1 MSSATPTHIW
11 WTAAEIAAEALPD
24 LPMSRQGVESLV
36 KRMNWRSD
44 PNHAQRRKGRGGGW
58 EYHWK
63 LFPLAAQKRL
73 LAEVT
78 PVGIKPAPMARDEA
92 WAWFDALPDAVK
104 EKAQERLKRL
114 QMVEALVA
122 AGTTKFLAV
131 SEVAKQSGV
140 SDKTLWNWFYLI
152 EGVRSDDRL
161 AHLAPRHR
169 AAVRKVNTHASF
181 SLKFRDI
188 LWSDYLRPAAPS
200 FSSCYRRATR
210 VAKENG
216 WARAPERTMRRRFSC
231 EVSKPSQV
239 LARKGIDALKAMYP
253 SQTRDKTALHAM
265 EVVNADF
272 HKFDVFVRWPAER
285 DSNECVVTRPQMV
298 AFQDIHSGRIL
309 SWRVDQTPNAQAV
322 KLCTG
327 DMIETYGIPDH
338 IVLDNGREFAAKALT
353 GGTPTRYRYKVR
365 EDDLPG
371 LFVTLGCE
379 VHWATPYSGQS
390 KPIERAFRD
399 MCDNIAKDPRFDGA
413 YTGNRPDAKPEDYG
427 SRAIDLEQFL
437 TVLAEGI
444 EEHNT
449 RDGRRSEVAWG
460 RSFAE
465 VFDTSYSKAPIRKA
479 TQEQRRLWLLGAED
493 LRANRSTGLVKFQ
506 KNEYWADWMH
516 DIAGERVIVR
526 FDPADLFDGLHIY
539 SADNAYL
546 GHAPCKLKAGFL
558 DMHESKTHA
567 KARNTWLKAERAVLA
582 AHRKL
587 KAAEIGTEL
596 DAIALPPTAPVE
608 AKVVRPVFAKPAKP
622 TPAPESPDLAQV
634 QAAIVADLAA
644 HRDPV
649 DVDELPRDRF
659 QRALQL
665 ECALEACKP
674 VTADQQRWLSVYQS
688 QPEYTAER
696 ILWKDFGDEYFG

>member
-1 MSSATPTHIW
+1 MSATAPAQIW

-24 LPMSRQGVESLV
+24 MPATRQGVNTLSE
-36 KRMNWRSD
+36 RMSWRSD
-44 PNHAQRRKGRGGGW
+44 PQHAQRRTGRGGGW

-63 LFPLAAQKRL
+63 LFPLAAQKKL
-73 LAEVT
+73 LAEVA
-78 PVGIKPAPMARDEA
+78 PHRIQPAPMARVDA
-92 WAWFDALPDAVK
+92 WAWFDALPDTVK
-104 EKAQERLKRL
+104 EKAQSRLKCI
-114 QMVEALVA
+114 QMVEALVL

-131 SEVAKQSGV
+131 SEVAKMSGI
-140 SDKTLWNWFYLI
+140 SDKTLWNWFLLI
-152 EGVRSDDRL
+152 EGVRADDRL
-161 AHLAPRHR
+161 PHLSPRHR
-169 AAVRKVNTHASF
+169 AAVRKANTHASF
-181 SLKFRDI
+181 SLEFRDI
-188 LWSDYLRPAAPS
+188 LWSDFLRPAAPS
-200 FSSCYRRATR
+200 FSSCYRRAVR
-210 VAKENG
+210 VAENKG
-216 WARAPERTMRRRFSC
+216 WDIAPDRTMRRRLHT
-231 EVSKPSQV
+231 EISKPSQV

-285 DSNECVVTRPQMV
+285 NSNECIVTRPQMV

-327 DMIETYGIPDH
+327 DMIEAYGIPEH

-353 GGTPTRYRYKVR
+353 GGTPTRYRFKVR

-449 RDGRRSEVAWG
+449 RVGRRSEVAWG

-465 VFDTSYSKAPIRKA
+465 VFDTSYASAPIRKA
-479 TQEQRRLWLLGAED
+479 TEEQRRLWLLGAED
-493 LRANRSTGLVKFQ
+493 LRANRTTGLVKFQ
-506 KNEYWADWMH
+506 KNEYWADWMQG
-516 DIAGERVIVR
+516 IAGERVIVR
-526 FDPADLFDGLHIY
+526 FDPADLFGGLHIY

-558 DMHESKTHA
+558 DMEEA
-567 KARNTWLKAERAVLA
+567 KAHSKARKTWLNAEKVALA

-596 DAIALPPTAPVE
+596 DAIALPASEPVE

-622 TPAPESPDLAQV
+622 VAAPQGPDLAKA

-649 DVDELPRDRF
+649 DTDELPRERF
-659 QRALQL
+659 QRALEL
-665 ECALEACKP
+665 ERALEAGKP
-674 VTADQQRWLSVYQS
+674 ATADQQRWLSVYQS

-696 ILWKDFGDEYFG
+696 ILWEDFGDAYFG